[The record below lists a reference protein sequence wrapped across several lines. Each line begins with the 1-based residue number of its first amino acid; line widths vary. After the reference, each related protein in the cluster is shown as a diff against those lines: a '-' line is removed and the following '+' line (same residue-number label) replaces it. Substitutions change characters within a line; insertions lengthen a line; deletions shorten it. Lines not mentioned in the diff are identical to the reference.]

1 MTSYSDNHNFNYLID
16 SKILFIDSNDRD
28 IAKWPNSSE
37 FEINCPQVYTNVQ
50 SLNLLNI
57 VLPHAI
63 YNISDYLQNNKLV
76 IDISGIGEHIIT
88 LEDGYYD
95 VETLRSSLQNKINY
109 ITNES
114 IENLVVAYN
123 QVSRKFYIGHT
134 NNHIHSG
141 NSGHGNNSQ
150 LIHSVI
156 DGGFF
161 KLIFDRQL
169 DFSSSCVT
177 NVNVYSQHS
186 NWGLGYILGFDKKT
200 YSSKTID
207 NSNNLIFNY
216 NTIPW
221 IDSSSVS
228 VISSPYPHTLDS
240 NENIYIELE
249 KYNKCDELKPYLS
262 YNYNNSNSGIVNSAF
277 AKIPISNLSV
287 NNTIYNN
294 KLLAHEI
301 NGIASYFKP
310 PIEKI
315 AKLKIKIRYHNNMLV
330 NLQNANI
337 SLSLSIN
344 QEVKEFAPL
353 LR

>member
-1 MTSYSDNHNFNYLID
+1 MTSYSDNVNFSYSID

-57 VLPHAI
+57 VLPNSI

-76 IDISGIGEHIIT
+76 IDISGIGERTIT

-95 VETLRSSLQNKINY
+95 VETLRSSLQNNINSKCELSGNVVMY
-109 ITNES
+109 IG
-114 IENLVVAYN
+114 YN
-123 QVSRKFYIGHT
+123 KVNHKFYFGRKNNST
-134 NNHIHSG
+134 NNDGSF
-141 NSGHGNNSQ
+141 Q
-150 LIHSVI
+150 LR
-156 DGGFF
+156 
-161 KLIFDRQL
+161 FDKQL
-169 DFSSSCVT
+169 DFSSSCLT
-177 NVNVYSQHS
+177 NINVYSQHS

-200 YSSKTID
+200 YSSRVID
-207 NSNNLIFNY
+207 SSNNLRFDYSDISWINSNNA
-216 NTIPW
+216 
-221 IDSSSVS
+221 S
-228 VISSPYPHTLDS
+228 VISSPYPHTLDA

-249 KYNKCDELKPYLS
+249 KYNKCDDLKPYLS

-277 AKIPISNLSV
+277 AKIPLHAANSGINTALLDNEISSTV
-287 NNTIYNN
+287 
-294 KLLAHEI
+294 
-301 NGIASYFKP
+301 SYFKP

-330 NLQNANI
+330 NLQNANL

-344 QEVKEFAPL
+344 QLNKEFAPL
-353 LR
+353 VR

>member
-1 MTSYSDNHNFNYLID
+1 MTSYSDNVNFNYSID
-16 SKILFIDSNDRD
+16 SKILLIDSNDRD
-28 IAKWPNSSE
+28 ITKWPNSSE
-37 FEINCPQVYTNVQ
+37 FEINCPQVYNNVC

-57 VLPHAI
+57 VLPNSI
-63 YNISDYLQNNKLV
+63 YNISDYLQNNKLAM
-76 IDISGIGEHIIT
+76 DISGIGISIIT

-95 VETLRSSLQNKINY
+95 VETLRSSLQNKINR
-109 ITNES
+109 TVS
-114 IENLVVAYN
+114 ENLVVAYN
-123 QVSRKFYIGHT
+123 NVSRKYYFGHT
-134 NNHIHSG
+134 NSHNHTRPNG
-141 NSGHGNNSQ
+141 NIVTHN
-150 LIHSVI
+150 VI
-156 DGGFF
+156 DAGFF
-161 KLIFDRQL
+161 KLIFDKQL

-200 YSSKTID
+200 YSSRTID
-207 NSNNLIFNY
+207 TSNNLTFDY
-216 NTIPW
+216 GTTTW
-221 IDSSSVS
+221 IATNNAS

-249 KYNKCDELKPYLS
+249 KYNKCDDLKPYLS

-277 AKIPISNLSV
+277 AKIPLHAANSGIDSALLDNEISSTV
-287 NNTIYNN
+287 
-294 KLLAHEI
+294 
-301 NGIASYFKP
+301 SYFKP

-330 NLQNANI
+330 NLQNASL

-344 QEVKEFAPL
+344 QLNKDFAPL

>member
-1 MTSYSDNHNFNYLID
+1 MNLTREDTNFIDSID

-37 FEINCPQVYTNVQ
+37 FEICCPQVYTNVQ
-50 SLNLLNI
+50 SLNLLNL
-57 VLPHAI
+57 VLPNVI
-63 YNISDYLQNNKLV
+63 YNISDYLQNNKLI

-95 VETLRSSLQNKINY
+95 VNTLTTSLQNKINRDL
-109 ITNES
+109 S
-114 IENLVVAYN
+114 ENFVVAYN
-123 QVSRKFYIGHT
+123 EVSRKFYFGHN
-134 NNHIHSG
+134 NNHISI
-141 NSGHGNNSQ
+141 N
-150 LIHSVI
+150 
-156 DGGFF
+156 DGFF
-161 KLIFDRQL
+161 KLIFNKQL
-169 DFSSSCVT
+169 DFSSSCLT
-177 NVNVYSQHS
+177 NINVYSQHS

-207 NSNNLIFNY
+207 SSNNLTFDYSVNAWI
-216 NTIPW
+216 NT
-221 IDSSSVS
+221 SNAS
-228 VISSPYPHTLDS
+228 VISSYYPHTLDA

-262 YNYNNSNSGIVNSAF
+262 YNYNNANSGIVNSAF
-277 AKIPISNLSV
+277 AKIPNSNLASQNSNITV
-287 NNTIYNN
+287 LLYNEISSTI
-294 KLLAHEI
+294 
-301 NGIASYFKP
+301 SYFKP

-337 SLSLSIN
+337 SLSLNIN
-344 QEVKEFAPL
+344 QLNKDFTHI

>member
-1 MTSYSDNHNFNYLID
+1 MTSYSDNHNFNYSID

-37 FEINCPQVYTNVQ
+37 FEINCPQVYSNVQ

-76 IDISGIGEHIIT
+76 IDVSGLGISIIT

-95 VETLRSSLQNKINY
+95 VETLRSSLQNKINR
-109 ITNES
+109 TVS
-114 IENLVVAYN
+114 ENLVVAYN
-123 QVSRKFYIGHT
+123 NVSRKYYFGHT
-134 NNHIHSG
+134 NSHTHIRPNG
-141 NSGHGNNSQ
+141 NIVTHN
-150 LIHSVI
+150 VI
-156 DGGFF
+156 DAGFF
-161 KLIFDRQL
+161 KLIFDKQL

-200 YSSKTID
+200 YSSITIN
-207 NSNNLIFNY
+207 NSNNLTFDYSVNA
-216 NTIPW
+216 W
-221 IDSSSVS
+221 IDTSNAS
-228 VISSPYPHTLDS
+228 VISSPYPHMLDS

-277 AKIPISNLSV
+277 AKIPSSNLAAHNSNITV
-287 NNTIYNN
+287 
-294 KLLAHEI
+294 LLDNEI
-301 NGIASYFKP
+301 SSTVSYFKP

-330 NLQNANI
+330 NLQNANV

-344 QEVKEFAPL
+344 QEVKDFAPL

>member
-1 MTSYSDNHNFNYLID
+1 MTSYSDNVNFNYSID

-37 FEINCPQVYTNVQ
+37 FEINCPQVYNNVQ

-57 VLPHAI
+57 VLPNPI

-76 IDISGIGEHIIT
+76 MTISGIGEHIIT

-95 VETLRSSLQNKINY
+95 VETLRSSLQNKINRS
-109 ITNES
+109 TNK
-114 IENLVVAYN
+114 NLVVAYN
-123 QVSRKFYIGHT
+123 EVSRKYYFGI
-134 NNHIHSG
+134 S
-141 NSGHGNNSQ
+141 NNS
-150 LIHSVI
+150 ITNA
-156 DGGFF
+156 GFF
-161 KLIFDRQL
+161 KLIFDKQL
-169 DFSSSCVT
+169 DFSSSCIT

-200 YSSKTID
+200 YSSITID
-207 NSNNLIFNY
+207 TSNNLTFDY
-216 NTIPW
+216 SANTW
-221 IDSSSVS
+221 IKDTSNAS

-277 AKIPISNLSV
+277 AKIPSSNLAAHNSNITV
-287 NNTIYNN
+287 
-294 KLLAHEI
+294 LLDNEI
-301 NGIASYFKP
+301 SSTVSYFKP
-310 PIEKI
+310 PIEKL
-315 AKLKIKIRYHNNMLV
+315 AKIKIKIRYHNNMLV
-330 NLQNANI
+330 DLQNTNV

-344 QEVKEFAPL
+344 QEVKDFAPL

>member
-1 MTSYSDNHNFNYLID
+1 MTSYSDNHNFNYSID

-37 FEINCPQVYTNVQ
+37 FEINCPQVYNNVQ

-57 VLPHAI
+57 VLPNPI

-76 IDISGIGEHIIT
+76 MTISGIGECIIT

-95 VETLRSSLQNKINY
+95 VETLRSSLQNKINRS
-109 ITNES
+109 TNG
-114 IENLVVAYN
+114 NLVVAYN
-123 QVSRKFYIGHT
+123 EVSRKYYFGI
-134 NNHIHSG
+134 S
-141 NSGHGNNSQ
+141 NNS
-150 LIHSVI
+150 ITN
-156 DGGFF
+156 GGFF
-161 KLIFDRQL
+161 QLMFNRQL
-169 DFSSSCVT
+169 DFSSSCIT

-200 YSSKTID
+200 YASRTID
-207 NSNNLIFNY
+207 NSNNLIFDYSANA
-216 NTIPW
+216 W
-221 IDSSSVS
+221 IATSNAS
-228 VISSPYPHTLDS
+228 VISSPYPHTLDA

-277 AKIPISNLSV
+277 AKIPISNLATHNSNITV
-287 NNTIYNN
+287 
-294 KLLAHEI
+294 LLDNEI
-301 NGIASYFKP
+301 SSTVSYFKP
-310 PIEKI
+310 PIEKL
-315 AKLKIKIRYHNNMLV
+315 AKIKIKIRYHNNMLV
-330 NLQNANI
+330 DLQNTNV

-344 QEVKEFAPL
+344 QEVKDFAPL

>member
-1 MTSYSDNHNFNYLID
+1 MTSYQDNHNFSYSID

-37 FEINCPQVYTNVQ
+37 FEINCPQVYSNVQ

-57 VLPHAI
+57 ILPNNI
-63 YNISDYLQNNKLV
+63 YNISDYLQNNKLA
-76 IDISGIGEHIIT
+76 ITISGNGIKTIT

-95 VETLRSSLQNKINY
+95 VETLRSSLQNNINNKCELSGNDVMY
-109 ITNES
+109 IG
-114 IENLVVAYN
+114 YN
-123 QVSRKFYIGHT
+123 KVSHKFYFGRKNNST
-134 NNHIHSG
+134 NNGGSF
-141 NSGHGNNSQ
+141 Q
-150 LIHSVI
+150 L
-156 DGGFF
+156 
-161 KLIFDRQL
+161 KFDSPF

-177 NVNVYSQHS
+177 NINVYSQHS

-200 YSSKTID
+200 YASTSID
-207 NSNNLIFNY
+207 SSNNLRFDYSDISWI
-216 NTIPW
+216 NTNNA
-221 IDSSSVS
+221 S
-228 VISSPYPHTLDS
+228 VISSPYPQTLDA

-277 AKIPISNLSV
+277 AKIPLNT
-287 NNTIYNN
+287 NNTY
-294 KLLAHEI
+294 LLDNEI
-301 NGIASYFKP
+301 SSTFSYFKP

-344 QEVKEFAPL
+344 QSNKDFSPL

>member
-1 MTSYSDNHNFNYLID
+1 MTSYQDNVNFSYSID

-57 VLPHAI
+57 VLPNSI
-63 YNISDYLQNNKLV
+63 YNISDYLQNNKLAM
-76 IDISGIGEHIIT
+76 DISGIGISIIT

-95 VETLRSSLQNKINY
+95 VETLRSSLQNKINR
-109 ITNES
+109 TVS
-114 IENLVVAYN
+114 ENLVVAYN
-123 QVSRKFYIGHT
+123 NVSRKYYFGHT
-134 NNHIHSG
+134 NSHNHTRPNG
-141 NSGHGNNSQ
+141 NIVTHN
-150 LIHSVI
+150 VI
-156 DGGFF
+156 DAGFF
-161 KLIFDRQL
+161 KLIFDKQL

-200 YSSKTID
+200 YSSRTID
-207 NSNNLIFNY
+207 TSNNLTFDY
-216 NTIPW
+216 GTTTW
-221 IDSSSVS
+221 IATNNAS

-249 KYNKCDELKPYLS
+249 KYNKCDDLKPYLS

-277 AKIPISNLSV
+277 AKIPLHAANSGIDTALLDNEISSTV
-287 NNTIYNN
+287 
-294 KLLAHEI
+294 
-301 NGIASYFKP
+301 SYFKP

-330 NLQNANI
+330 NLQNASL

-344 QEVKEFAPL
+344 QLNKEFAPL
-353 LR
+353 VR

>member
-1 MTSYSDNHNFNYLID
+1 MNLTREDTNFTDSID

-37 FEINCPQVYTNVQ
+37 FEICCPQVYTNVQ

-57 VLPHAI
+57 VLPNVI
-63 YNISDYLQNNKLV
+63 YNISDYLQNNKLI

-95 VETLRSSLQNKINY
+95 VETLRSSLQNKINRS
-109 ITNES
+109 TN
-114 IENLVVAYN
+114 ENLVVAYN
-123 QVSRKFYIGHT
+123 NVSRKYYFGRRNNNIT
-134 NNHIHSG
+134 N
-141 NSGHGNNSQ
+141 
-150 LIHSVI
+150 
-156 DGGFF
+156 GGFF
-161 KLIFDRQL
+161 QLIFDKQL
-169 DFSSSCVT
+169 DFSSSCAT

-200 YSSKTID
+200 YSSRTID
-207 NSNNLIFNY
+207 TSNNLTFDY
-216 NTIPW
+216 SVNTW
-221 IDSSSVS
+221 IDTSNAS

-262 YNYNNSNSGIVNSAF
+262 YNYNNANSGIVNSVF
-277 AKIPISNLSV
+277 AKIPSSNLAAH
-287 NNTIYNN
+287 NANITA
-294 KLLAHEI
+294 LLDNEI
-301 NGIASYFKP
+301 SCTVSYFKP

-337 SLSLSIN
+337 SLSLNIN
-344 QEVKEFAPL
+344 QLNKDFTHI

>member
-1 MTSYSDNHNFNYLID
+1 MTSYSDNVNFNYSID

-37 FEINCPQVYTNVQ
+37 FEITCPQVYNNVQ

-57 VLPHAI
+57 VLPNTI

-76 IDISGIGEHIIT
+76 INISGLAEQIIT

-95 VETLRSSLQNKINY
+95 VETLRSSLQNNINNKCGLSGNFVMY
-109 ITNES
+109 IG
-114 IENLVVAYN
+114 YN
-123 QVSRKFYIGHT
+123 KVNQKFYFGRK
-134 NNHIHSG
+134 NNSIP
-141 NSGHGNNSQ
+141 NSGFFQLKFDSQ
-150 LIHSVI
+150 LTY
-156 DGGFF
+156 
-161 KLIFDRQL
+161 
-169 DFSSSCVT
+169 SSSCVT
-177 NVNVYSQHS
+177 NSDVYSQHS

-200 YSSKTID
+200 YRSRVID
-207 NSNNLIFNY
+207 SSNNLKFDYSDIS
-216 NTIPW
+216 W
-221 IDSSSVS
+221 IDTSNAN
-228 VISSPYPHTLDS
+228 VISSLYPHTLDA

-249 KYNKCDELKPYLS
+249 KYNKCDDLKPYLS

-277 AKIPISNLSV
+277 AKIPIVSSSI

-301 NGIASYFKP
+301 MSTASYFKP

-344 QEVKEFAPL
+344 QSNKDFSPL

>member
-1 MTSYSDNHNFNYLID
+1 MTSYSDNRNFNYSID
-16 SKILFIDSNDRD
+16 SKILLIDSNDRD
-28 IAKWPNSSE
+28 ITKWPNSSE
-37 FEINCPQVYTNVQ
+37 FEINCPQVYNNVY

-57 VLPHAI
+57 VLPNPI

-76 IDISGIGEHIIT
+76 LDISGIGISIIT

-95 VETLRSSLQNKINY
+95 VETLRSSLQNKINR
-109 ITNES
+109 TVS
-114 IENLVVAYN
+114 ENLVVAYN
-123 QVSRKFYIGHT
+123 NVSRKYYFGHT
-134 NNHIHSG
+134 NSHIHSG
-141 NSGHGNNSQ
+141 NSGSGNNSQ
-150 LIHSVI
+150 VTHNVI
-156 DGGFF
+156 DAGFF
-161 KLIFDRQL
+161 KLVFDKQL

-200 YSSKTID
+200 YSSRTID
-207 NSNNLIFNY
+207 TSNNLTFDYSAN
-216 NTIPW
+216 PW
-221 IDSSSVS
+221 IDTSNAS
-228 VISSPYPHTLDS
+228 VISSSYPHTLDS

-277 AKIPISNLSV
+277 AKIPSSNLAAHNSNITV
-287 NNTIYNN
+287 
-294 KLLAHEI
+294 LLDNEI
-301 NGIASYFKP
+301 SSTVSYFKP

-330 NLQNANI
+330 NLQNANV
-337 SLSLSIN
+337 SLSLSVN
-344 QEVKEFAPL
+344 QEVKDFAPL

>member
-1 MTSYSDNHNFNYLID
+1 MTSYQDNVNFSYSID

-57 VLPHAI
+57 VLPNSI
-63 YNISDYLQNNKLV
+63 YNISDYLQNNKLAM
-76 IDISGIGEHIIT
+76 DISGIGISIIT

-95 VETLRSSLQNKINY
+95 VETLRSSLQNKINR
-109 ITNES
+109 TVS
-114 IENLVVAYN
+114 ENLVVAYN
-123 QVSRKFYIGHT
+123 NVSRKYYFGHT
-134 NNHIHSG
+134 NSHNHTRPNG
-141 NSGHGNNSQ
+141 NIVTHN
-150 LIHSVI
+150 VI
-156 DGGFF
+156 DAGFF
-161 KLIFDRQL
+161 KLIFDKQL

-200 YSSKTID
+200 YSSRIID
-207 NSNNLIFNY
+207 TSNNLTFDY
-216 NTIPW
+216 GTTTW
-221 IDSSSVS
+221 IATNNAS

-249 KYNKCDELKPYLS
+249 KYNKCDDLKPYLS

-277 AKIPISNLSV
+277 AKIPLHAANSGIDTALLDNEISSTV
-287 NNTIYNN
+287 
-294 KLLAHEI
+294 
-301 NGIASYFKP
+301 SYFKP

-330 NLQNANI
+330 NLQNASL

-344 QEVKEFAPL
+344 QLNKEFAPL
-353 LR
+353 VR

>member
-1 MTSYSDNHNFNYLID
+1 MTSYSNDHNFSYSID

-28 IAKWPNSSE
+28 ITKWPNSSE
-37 FEINCPQVYTNVQ
+37 FEINCPQVYNNVC

-57 VLPHAI
+57 VLPNPI
-63 YNISDYLQNNKLV
+63 YNISDYLQNNKLAM
-76 IDISGIGEHIIT
+76 DISGIGISIIT

-95 VETLRSSLQNKINY
+95 VETLRSSLQNKINR
-109 ITNES
+109 TVS
-114 IENLVVAYN
+114 ENLVVAYN
-123 QVSRKFYIGHT
+123 NVSRKYYFGRRNNNIT
-134 NNHIHSG
+134 N
-141 NSGHGNNSQ
+141 
-150 LIHSVI
+150 
-156 DGGFF
+156 GGFF
-161 KLIFDRQL
+161 QLIFDKQL

-200 YSSKTID
+200 YSSRTID
-207 NSNNLIFNY
+207 TSNNLTFDY
-216 NTIPW
+216 GTTTW
-221 IDSSSVS
+221 IDTSNAS
-228 VISSPYPHTLDS
+228 VISSPYPHTLDA

-277 AKIPISNLSV
+277 AKIPSSNLAAHNSNITV
-287 NNTIYNN
+287 LLDNEISSTI
-294 KLLAHEI
+294 
-301 NGIASYFKP
+301 SYFKP

-330 NLQNANI
+330 NLQNANV
-337 SLSLSIN
+337 SLSLSVN
-344 QEVKEFAPL
+344 QEVKDFAPL

>member
-1 MTSYSDNHNFNYLID
+1 MTSYSDNVNFNYSID

-37 FEINCPQVYTNVQ
+37 FEINCPQVYNNVQ

-57 VLPHAI
+57 VLPNPI

-76 IDISGIGEHIIT
+76 LDISGIGISIIT

-95 VETLRSSLQNKINY
+95 VETLRSSLQNKINRS
-109 ITNES
+109 TNK
-114 IENLVVAYN
+114 NLVVAYN
-123 QVSRKFYIGHT
+123 EVSRKYYFGIS
-134 NNHIHSG
+134 NNSIT
-141 NSGHGNNSQ
+141 NSGFFQ
-150 LIHSVI
+150 LM
-156 DGGFF
+156 FN
-161 KLIFDRQL
+161 KQL
-169 DFSSSCVT
+169 DFSSSCIT

-200 YSSKTID
+200 YSSITID
-207 NSNNLIFNY
+207 TSNNLTFDY
-216 NTIPW
+216 SANTW
-221 IDSSSVS
+221 IATSNAS

-277 AKIPISNLSV
+277 AKIPSSNLAAHNSNITV
-287 NNTIYNN
+287 
-294 KLLAHEI
+294 LLDNEI
-301 NGIASYFKP
+301 SSTVSYFKP
-310 PIEKI
+310 PIEKL
-315 AKLKIKIRYHNNMLV
+315 AKIKIKIRYHNNMLV
-330 NLQNANI
+330 DLQNTNV

-344 QEVKEFAPL
+344 QEVKDFAPL

>member
-1 MTSYSDNHNFNYLID
+1 MTSYQDNVNFSYSID

-57 VLPHAI
+57 VLPNSI
-63 YNISDYLQNNKLV
+63 YNISDYLQNNKLAM
-76 IDISGIGEHIIT
+76 DISGIGISIIT

-95 VETLRSSLQNKINY
+95 VETLRSSLQNNINNKCELSGNDVMY
-109 ITNES
+109 IG
-114 IENLVVAYN
+114 YN
-123 QVSRKFYIGHT
+123 KVSHKFYFGRKNNST
-134 NNHIHSG
+134 NNGGSFQLKFD
-141 NSGHGNNSQ
+141 SQ
-150 LIHSVI
+150 
-156 DGGFF
+156 F
-161 KLIFDRQL
+161 

-177 NVNVYSQHS
+177 NINVYSQHS

-200 YSSKTID
+200 YASTSID
-207 NSNNLIFNY
+207 SSNNLRFDYSDIS
-216 NTIPW
+216 W
-221 IDSSSVS
+221 IDTSNAS

-249 KYNKCDELKPYLS
+249 KYNKCDDLKPYLS

-277 AKIPISNLSV
+277 AKIPLHAANSGIDSALLDNEISSTV
-287 NNTIYNN
+287 
-294 KLLAHEI
+294 
-301 NGIASYFKP
+301 SYFKP

-330 NLQNANI
+330 NLQNASL

-344 QEVKEFAPL
+344 QLNKEFAPL
-353 LR
+353 VR

>member
-1 MTSYSDNHNFNYLID
+1 MTSYSDNVNFSYSID

-37 FEINCPQVYTNVQ
+37 FEITCPQVYNNVQ

-57 VLPHAI
+57 VLPNSI

-76 IDISGIGEHIIT
+76 INISGLAEQIIT

-109 ITNES
+109 NTDHANADF
-114 IENLVVAYN
+114 VVAYN
-123 QVSRKFYIGHT
+123 KVSRKFYFGHT
-134 NNHIHSG
+134 DNHIHTRPNG
-141 NSGHGNNSQ
+141 TTVIHNSPNA
-150 LIHSVI
+150 
-156 DGGFF
+156 GFF
-161 KLIFDRQL
+161 QLKFDKQL

-177 NVNVYSQHS
+177 NINVYSQHS

-200 YSSKTID
+200 YSSRAID
-207 NSNNLIFNY
+207 GSNNLRFDY
-216 NTIPW
+216 SLDSW
-221 IDSSSVS
+221 IDTSNAS
-228 VISSPYPHTLDS
+228 VISSPYPHTLDA

-249 KYNKCDELKPYLS
+249 KYNKCDDLKPYLS

-277 AKIPISNLSV
+277 AKIPLHEANSGT
-287 NNTIYNN
+287 NTA
-294 KLLAHEI
+294 LLDHEVSSCV
-301 NGIASYFKP
+301 SYFKP

-330 NLQNANI
+330 NLQNANL
-337 SLSLSIN
+337 SLSLIIN
-344 QEVKEFAPL
+344 QVSKEFAPL
-353 LR
+353 VR

>member
-1 MTSYSDNHNFNYLID
+1 MTSYSNDHNFSYSID

-28 IAKWPNSSE
+28 ITKWPNSSE
-37 FEINCPQVYTNVQ
+37 FEINCPQVYNNVC

-57 VLPHAI
+57 VLPNPI
-63 YNISDYLQNNKLV
+63 YNISDYLQNNKLAM
-76 IDISGIGEHIIT
+76 DISGIGISIIT

-95 VETLRSSLQNKINY
+95 VETLRSSLQNKINR
-109 ITNES
+109 TVS
-114 IENLVVAYN
+114 ENLVVAYN
-123 QVSRKFYIGHT
+123 NVSRKYYFGRRNNNIT
-134 NNHIHSG
+134 N
-141 NSGHGNNSQ
+141 
-150 LIHSVI
+150 
-156 DGGFF
+156 GGFF
-161 KLIFDRQL
+161 QLIFDKQL

-200 YSSKTID
+200 YASRTID
-207 NSNNLIFNY
+207 NSNNLIFDYSANA
-216 NTIPW
+216 W
-221 IDSSSVS
+221 IDTSNAS
-228 VISSPYPHTLDS
+228 VISSPYPHTLDA

-277 AKIPISNLSV
+277 AKIPSSNLAAHNSNITV
-287 NNTIYNN
+287 
-294 KLLAHEI
+294 LLDNEI
-301 NGIASYFKP
+301 SSTVSYFKP

-330 NLQNANI
+330 NLQNANV
-337 SLSLSIN
+337 SLSLSVN
-344 QEVKEFAPL
+344 QEVKDFAPL

>member
-1 MTSYSDNHNFNYLID
+1 MTSYQDNVNFSYSID

-57 VLPHAI
+57 VLPNSI
-63 YNISDYLQNNKLV
+63 YNISDYLQNNKLAM
-76 IDISGIGEHIIT
+76 DISGIGISIIT

-95 VETLRSSLQNKINY
+95 VETLRSSLQNKINR
-109 ITNES
+109 TVS
-114 IENLVVAYN
+114 ENLVVAYN
-123 QVSRKFYIGHT
+123 NVSRKYYFGHT
-134 NNHIHSG
+134 NSHNHTRPNG
-141 NSGHGNNSQ
+141 NIVTHN
-150 LIHSVI
+150 VI
-156 DGGFF
+156 DAGFF
-161 KLIFDRQL
+161 KLIFDKQL

-200 YSSKTID
+200 YSSRTID
-207 NSNNLIFNY
+207 TSNNLTFDYSAN
-216 NTIPW
+216 PW
-221 IDSSSVS
+221 IDTSNAS

-249 KYNKCDELKPYLS
+249 KYNKCDDLKPYLS

-277 AKIPISNLSV
+277 AKIPLHAANSGID
-287 NNTIYNN
+287 TA
-294 KLLAHEI
+294 LLDHEI
-301 NGIASYFKP
+301 SSTVSYFKP

-330 NLQNANI
+330 NLQNASL

-344 QEVKEFAPL
+344 QLNKEFAPL
-353 LR
+353 VR

>member
-1 MTSYSDNHNFNYLID
+1 MTSYSDNVNFSYSID

-37 FEINCPQVYTNVQ
+37 FEITCPQVYNNVQ

-57 VLPHAI
+57 VLPNSI

-76 IDISGIGEHIIT
+76 ITISGLAEQIIT

-109 ITNES
+109 NTDHANADF
-114 IENLVVAYN
+114 VVAYN
-123 QVSRKFYIGHT
+123 KVTRKFYFGHT
-134 NNHIHSG
+134 DNHTHLRPNGTTVIH
-141 NSGHGNNSQ
+141 NSPN
-150 LIHSVI
+150 
-156 DGGFF
+156 DGFF
-161 KLIFDRQL
+161 QLRFDKQL

-177 NVNVYSQHS
+177 NINVYSQHS

-200 YSSKTID
+200 YSSRAID
-207 NSNNLIFNY
+207 GSNNLRFDY
-216 NTIPW
+216 SLDSW
-221 IDSSSVS
+221 IDTSNAS
-228 VISSPYPHTLDS
+228 VISSPYPHTLDA

-249 KYNKCDELKPYLS
+249 KYNKCDDLKPYLS

-277 AKIPISNLSV
+277 AKIPLHPANSGINIALLDNEISSTV
-287 NNTIYNN
+287 
-294 KLLAHEI
+294 
-301 NGIASYFKP
+301 SYFKP

-330 NLQNANI
+330 NLQNANL
-337 SLSLSIN
+337 SLSLIIN
-344 QEVKEFAPL
+344 QVSKEFAPL
-353 LR
+353 VR